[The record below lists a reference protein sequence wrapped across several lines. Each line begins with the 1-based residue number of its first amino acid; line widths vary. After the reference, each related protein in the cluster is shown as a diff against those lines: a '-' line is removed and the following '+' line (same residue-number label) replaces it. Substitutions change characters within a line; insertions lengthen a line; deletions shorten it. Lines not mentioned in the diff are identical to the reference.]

1 MPAYF
6 NNLKT
11 TYYKFDFQ
19 AYLESPPIKSNVGR
33 LSFYKS
39 WVKYWCDI
47 FIERDKDIEDYARHK
62 SNTTPIYEMS
72 QLRNK
77 DVEFFSFDFKTSVGT
92 YRYHYDVDILN
103 EIVKQNSLVPEDVD
117 LKDIYVDS
125 TTTFVSDKIKDN
137 RPPIIVYNPGVPV
150 PLLCVDGN
158 KRIMAQKKLNNIKS
172 IKAVNMPLELSKY
185 FFFTSLDNAF
195 YYAHLEIEMIARLLE
210 MGQDEKA
217 IYMTTALSRNSHNG

>member
-19 AYLESPPIKSNVGR
+19 AYLESRPIKSNIGR

-39 WVKYWCDI
+39 WVNYWCDI
-47 FIERDKDIEDYARHK
+47 FIERDKDIEDYARQK

-72 QLRNK
+72 QVRNK
-77 DVEFFSFDFKTSVGT
+77 DVEFFSFDFKTSVGA

-117 LKDIYVDS
+117 LKDVYIDS
-125 TTTFVSDKIKDN
+125 TTTFLSNKIKDN

-172 IKAVNMPLELSKY
+172 IKAVYMPFEFSKY

>member
-19 AYLESPPIKSNVGR
+19 SYLESPPIKSNIGR

-47 FIERDKDIEDYARHK
+47 FIERDKDIEDYAKQK
-62 SNTTPIYEMS
+62 SNITPIFEMS
-72 QLRNK
+72 QVRNK
-77 DVEFFSFDFKTSVGT
+77 DVEFYSFDFKTSVGT

-103 EIVKQNSLVPEDVD
+103 EIVKQKSLVPEDVD
-117 LKDIYVDS
+117 LKDVYVDS
-125 TTTFVSDKIKDN
+125 TTTLLFNKIKDN

-172 IKAVNMPLELSKY
+172 IKAVYMPFEFSEY
-185 FFFTSLDNAF
+185 FFFNSLDNAF
-195 YYAHLEIEMIARLLE
+195 YYAHLEIEMLARLLE
-210 MGQDEKA
+210 MGQDEKT